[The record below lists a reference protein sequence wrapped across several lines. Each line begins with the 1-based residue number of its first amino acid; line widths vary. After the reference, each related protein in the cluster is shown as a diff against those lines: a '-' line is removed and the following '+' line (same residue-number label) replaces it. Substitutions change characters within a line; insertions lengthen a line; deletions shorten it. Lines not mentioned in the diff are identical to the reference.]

1 MPSTSEATAIPLVL
15 GAATGGYGRSPA
27 GPAAGRTPVAGGAT
41 GPGGTTPW
49 PAPARASMPQLRH
62 TGSAAG
68 VGQPQCW
75 HCRLTTG
82 WVCCGV
88 GGPPQ
93 ALGCWSL
100 TVAPLARR
108 SVAVNHLD
116 RQPGAIP

>member
-1 MPSTSEATAIPLVL
+1 MPSTSEATAMPLVL

-27 GPAAGRTPVAGGAT
+27 GPPAAGR
-41 GPGGTTPW
+41 GPGGRP
-49 PAPARASMPQLRH
+49 PPGGAPPPTRASAPQLRH
-62 TGSAAG
+62 SGSAAG
-68 VGQPQCW
+68 VGQPHCW

-108 SVAVNHLD
+108 SVAVALLD
-116 RQPGAIP
+116 RQPVAIP